1 MKNTIFLSIALIL
14 TGYTLSQNPYKGSW
28 SGIIYKKNISK
39 GEPIHLSFF
48 IIDDIVNGYCK
59 KEKYKKNDFIINK
72 TVGKYKNDSIFI

>member
-1 MKNTIFLSIALIL
+1 ML
-14 TGYTLSQNPYKGSW
+14 TGNALSQNPYKGSW

-59 KEKYKKNDFIINK
+59 KENTKKTIL
-72 TVGKYKNDSIFI
+72 